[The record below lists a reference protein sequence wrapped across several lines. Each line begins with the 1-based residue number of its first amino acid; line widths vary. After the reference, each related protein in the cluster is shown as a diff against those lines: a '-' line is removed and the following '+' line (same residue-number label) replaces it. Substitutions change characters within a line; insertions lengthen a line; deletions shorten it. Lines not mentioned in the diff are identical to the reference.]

1 MPYLNRTNRKTMKQ
15 LKILIDTGATACYIK
30 KYSII
35 RYYHII
41 NIFETRQLFYEIE
54 GLESDLLIEFNLLR
68 KIGAIINIEKGVL
81 EYKGKTE
88 KLKYYDNEEKNEIS
102 LIKENNILPL
112 KEFIIKKYFDEYTGN
127 NTRTLFLSPTS

>member
-1 MPYLNRTNRKTMKQ
+1 
-15 LKILIDTGATACYIK
+15 
-30 KYSII
+30 
-35 RYYHII
+35 
-41 NIFETRQLFYEIE
+41 
-54 GLESDLLIEFNLLR
+54 
-68 KIGAIINIEKGVL
+68 L